1 MLDSAS
7 VNSISSMPSPVYL
20 GIRMNKRECRHG
32 EAKTVMTMTKLHCK
46 VRIKSKLL
54 LYLKRR
60 AQMRDVCV
68 SGMIK
73 CVPVEEGLA
82 SEHGSE
88 LL

>member
-20 GIRMNKRECRHG
+20 GIRVNKHECRHG
-32 EAKTVMTMTKLHCK
+32 EAKTVMAMTKVHCK
-46 VRIKSKLL
+46 LRIKSKLL
-54 LYLKRR
+54 LRR

-68 SGMIK
+68 SVMK
-73 CVPVEEGLA
+73 CVPVEEGFA
-82 SEHGSE
+82 SEHRGE